1 MVEDTDTLDED
12 DELVLDVLALL
23 LDVLDVLVLLE
34 DVFEVLAAFVLVVL
48 LAEELLD
55 VLEADASA
63 FVEVLEEF
71 PVVFDGSD
79 VALLS
84 LVDPSVFAPVFPAEV
99 LDV

>member
-1 MVEDTDTLDED
+1 M
-12 DELVLDVLALL
+12 DVLALL
-23 LDVLDVLVLLE
+23 LDVLEALVLLE

-63 FVEVLEEF
+63 FVEVLEEL

-79 VALLS
+79 DVLLALADS
-84 LVDPSVFAPVFPAEV
+84 SAFAVVFPKEV
-99 LDV
+99 LDA